1 MNEIWS
7 TTVSEAPLVA
17 AAIHAGHE
25 VRPEVR
31 DVLFIDEPTRLR
43 EEDPYTDTWTF
54 IAETRLVGLR
64 SRFEVDLNR
73 PRDRAVYLT
82 PDDAW
87 GLRVWRSEP
96 PHDLISRSLAEYDTF
111 YAEMKRMFDAM
122 EERYKAFVVF
132 DLHSFNH
139 RRDGADGAV
148 ADPHLNPEVN
158 IGTGSMNRQKWH
170 QLVDRFIDEL
180 GSSESGSNGL
190 DVRENVK
197 FKGGYFS
204 KWIHETYPESAC
216 CLAIE
221 FKKTFM
227 DEWSGGAVPGSLSA
241 IASALESTVPGVYE
255 ELRNLGATW

>member
-1 MNEIWS
+1 MSDIWS
-7 TTVSEAPLVA
+7 TTVGKPPLIS

-31 DVLFIDEPTRLR
+31 DALLVDEPTRLR
-43 EEDPYTDTWTF
+43 EEDPFTDTWTHV
-54 IAETRLVGLR
+54 AETRIVGLR

-73 PRDRAVYLT
+73 PRDRAVYIT

-87 GLRVWRSEP
+87 GLRVWRSDP
-96 PHDLISRSLAEYDTF
+96 PSDLISRSLAEYDAV
-111 YAEMKRMFDAM
+111 YAEAKRIFDDMAK
-122 EERYKAFVVF
+122 RYKAFVVF
-132 DLHSFNH
+132 DLHSYNH

-148 ADPHLNPEVN
+148 ADPHMNPEVN

-170 QLVDRFIDEL
+170 QLVDRFVDEL
-180 GSSESGSNGL
+180 GSSASDSGNL

-204 KWIHETYPESAC
+204 KWIHEMYPESAC
-216 CLAIE
+216 CIAIE

-227 DEWSGGAVPGSLSA
+227 DEWSGEAIPESLST
-241 IASALESTVPGVYE
+241 IASALQSTVPGVYE